1 MLGLL
6 VSSVL
11 GTAPEQDTEAVD
23 MREVAGA
30 ANMMGISLETVNKT
44 RYMEII
50 LDLETKDFT
59 ITEKAPTRAF
69 SWLKAHTNAVTFKTL

>member
-1 MLGLL
+1 MFSVSLAGVEASVVRRLLGLL

-11 GTAPEQDTEAVD
+11 GTAPEPDTEAVD

-44 RYMEII
+44 R
-50 LDLETKDFT
+50 
-59 ITEKAPTRAF
+59 
-69 SWLKAHTNAVTFKTL
+69 

>member
-1 MLGLL
+1 MFSVSLAGVKASVVRRLLALL

-11 GTAPEQDTEAVD
+11 GTAPEPDTGAVD

-44 RYMEII
+44 R
-50 LDLETKDFT
+50 
-59 ITEKAPTRAF
+59 
-69 SWLKAHTNAVTFKTL
+69 

>member
-1 MLGLL
+1 METVKQPSDCLFSVSLAGVEASVVRRLLGLL

-11 GTAPEQDTEAVD
+11 GTAPEPDTEAVD

-44 RYMEII
+44 R
-50 LDLETKDFT
+50 
-59 ITEKAPTRAF
+59 
-69 SWLKAHTNAVTFKTL
+69 